1 MEMFPHFPAHPGW
14 GHGVGAGGTWD
25 TCGTL
30 QPQCGISKT
39 AAFPCKTLQVQ
50 GLHSTQGF
58 PLDGVRGKNKPQQRC
73 TGKGGRNPNPGDR
86 LWGCPGHEGWFREKL
101 RDGVCVQGVS
111 GGSEQSW
118 TGAWGTRCRVLR
130 NPI

>member
-58 PLDGVRGKNKPQQRC
+58 PLDGVRGKNKPQQ
-73 TGKGGRNPNPGDR
+73 
-86 LWGCPGHEGWFREKL
+86 
-101 RDGVCVQGVS
+101 
-111 GGSEQSW
+111 
-118 TGAWGTRCRVLR
+118 
-130 NPI
+130 